1 MIGQVLRHYRIEERL
16 GAGGMGV
23 VYRAFDTHLDRSVAI
38 KVLPASALAD
48 PERRIRFVHE
58 AKAAS
63 ALSHPNIVTIHD
75 IDTAMD
81 GEHPVDYIAMEYVAG
96 KTLDQLIGRKGMRV
110 IDVLKYGSQ
119 IADALT
125 AAHAA
130 GIVHRDLK
138 PANIMVTDQGLVK
151 LLDFGLAKLTEPSEP
166 DVFAPTESVKLE
178 TEQGTILGTVAYMSP
193 EQAEG
198 HRVDARS
205 DIFSFGAVLYEMAT
219 GKRPFTGDSKLS
231 TLASILRQETPPV
244 VSSGEPVPREL
255 DRIIARC
262 LKKTAQRRWQSMAD
276 IKVALDEL
284 REEIA
289 SGQLTEAEKIQP
301 PPVPKRRWRWVWPV
315 VALLALATGVDVGS
329 LLLKSPPP
337 SFQRLTFRLGD
348 VNAAKFA
355 PDGQTIVYSA
365 RWSGAPSTIFSTRVG
380 SRESR
385 SFDLPESKLLSINSS
400 GEMAILLGVGGPAT
414 LARVPLAG
422 GAPREILENVS
433 DADWSPDGTN
443 LAVVHTVGRHNR
455 VEFPIGHVLYQND
468 AHPPYCVRVSPKG
481 DAVAFFDLDA
491 EAGDYSVVAVDL
503 QGKKHVLSQ
512 GWRNMGQGIEWSPN
526 GDEVWFCAAKTGG
539 DPALRA
545 VTLSG
550 KERIVIQTPIF
561 MAIYDVARDGRVL
574 IVAALSRIGIS
585 YFPDGKQERDL
596 SWLDTSMLYDSS
608 SDGKTI
614 LFTEVLYGDGRN
626 PAIYL
631 RKTDGSPAVRLGDGV
646 HPSLSPDG
654 KWIVCTRNNAGEL
667 VLLPTGAGEVRPL
680 TTPGMRYDR
689 AEWFPDGKRIL
700 FTGSTSNH
708 PMRTYAQGLDGS
720 PPSPVT
726 PEGVR
731 ASRVSPDQK
740 SVVINASGKLLLQP
754 LSGGEP
760 RTIAEVQPGDTV
772 IRWSADGRY
781 LFYKRAEG
789 DAAASI
795 FRLEVASGRSELW
808 RQLRPADPA
817 GVSMVSVSI
826 TPDGSS
832 YGYSFQRDLTNLY
845 LGEGLK

>member
-81 GEHPVDYIAMEYVAG
+81 GDHPVDYIAMEYVAG
-96 KTLDQLIGRKGMRV
+96 RTLDQLIGRKGLKV
-110 IDVLKYGSQ
+110 AEVLKYGSQ

-178 TEQGTILGTVAYMSP
+178 TEHGTILGTVAYMSP

-231 TLASILRQETPPV
+231 TLASILRQEAPPV
-244 VSSGEPVPREL
+244 ISSSEPVPREL
-255 DRIIARC
+255 GRIIARC

-284 REEIA
+284 QEEIA
-289 SGQLTEAEKIQP
+289 SGQLSEAEKIQP
-301 PPVPKRRWRWVWPV
+301 PPVSQRRWRWVWPV

-365 RWSGAPSTIFSTRVG
+365 RWSGAPSTIFSTRIG
-380 SRESR
+380 NRESR
-385 SFDLPESKLLSINSS
+385 SLDLPESKLLSISS
-400 GEMAILLGVGGPAT
+400 TGEMAILLGINGPAT

-433 DADWSPDGTN
+433 DADWSPDGT
-443 LAVVHTVGRHNR
+443 
-455 VEFPIGHVLYQND
+455 
-468 AHPPYCVRVSPKG
+468 
-481 DAVAFFDLDA
+481 
-491 EAGDYSVVAVDL
+491 
-503 QGKKHVLSQ
+503 
-512 GWRNMGQGIEWSPN
+512 
-526 GDEVWFCAAKTGG
+526 
-539 DPALRA
+539 
-545 VTLSG
+545 
-550 KERIVIQTPIF
+550 
-561 MAIYDVARDGRVL
+561 
-574 IVAALSRIGIS
+574 
-585 YFPDGKQERDL
+585 
-596 SWLDTSMLYDSS
+596 
-608 SDGKTI
+608 
-614 LFTEVLYGDGRN
+614 
-626 PAIYL
+626 
-631 RKTDGSPAVRLGDGV
+631 
-646 HPSLSPDG
+646 SL
-654 KWIVCTRNNAGEL
+654 
-667 VLLPTGAGEVRPL
+667 
-680 TTPGMRYDR
+680 
-689 AEWFPDGKRIL
+689 
-700 FTGSTSNH
+700 
-708 PMRTYAQGLDGS
+708 
-720 PPSPVT
+720 
-726 PEGVR
+726 
-731 ASRVSPDQK
+731 
-740 SVVINASGKLLLQP
+740 
-754 LSGGEP
+754 
-760 RTIAEVQPGDTV
+760 
-772 IRWSADGRY
+772 
-781 LFYKRAEG
+781 
-789 DAAASI
+789 
-795 FRLEVASGRSELW
+795 
-808 RQLRPADPA
+808 
-817 GVSMVSVSI
+817 
-826 TPDGSS
+826 
-832 YGYSFQRDLTNLY
+832 
-845 LGEGLK
+845 